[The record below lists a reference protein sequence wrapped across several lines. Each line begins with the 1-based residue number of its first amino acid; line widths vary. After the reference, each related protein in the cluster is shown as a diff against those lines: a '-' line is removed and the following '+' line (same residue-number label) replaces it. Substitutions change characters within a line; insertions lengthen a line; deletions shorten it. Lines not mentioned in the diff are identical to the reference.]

1 MGFIKNQQIKI
12 AANLLEWKLKND
24 GMKVPERKILKAQA
38 EKVVD
43 EAIKITKTRGIN
55 ILSILKELINKQK

>member
-12 AANLLEWKLKND
+12 AVNLLEWKLKKD
-24 GMKVPERKILKAQA
+24 GMNVPERKILKAQA

-43 EAIKITKTRGIN
+43 EAVKIAKTRGMN